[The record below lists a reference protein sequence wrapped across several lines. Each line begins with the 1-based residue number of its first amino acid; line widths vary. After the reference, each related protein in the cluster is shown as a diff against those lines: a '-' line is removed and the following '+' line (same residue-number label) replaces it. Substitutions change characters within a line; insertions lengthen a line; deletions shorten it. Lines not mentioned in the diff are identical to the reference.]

1 MNNKNAQKLSPEYL
15 LKQFAGARSSLLI
28 VLIFTVVN
36 LAMLLLD
43 SGTYF
48 LFSASVPYYL
58 TAFGMGMDI
67 GLGADSIG
75 TFTLVALGIS
85 AVVVAF
91 YLLCWLLSKK
101 RPGWLVAALVAFIL
115 DTVALVLV
123 CLAFDAL
130 VDSVMDFVFHGWVII
145 SLIQGISANGKLKKL
160 PAEAFAPEA
169 EEPAAAPVDPWDRPE
184 A

>member
-15 LKQFAGARSSLLI
+15 LKQFAGARSSLLV

-67 GLGADSIG
+67 GMGADGIG

-85 AVVVAF
+85 AAVLVL
-91 YLLCWLLSKK
+91 YLLSWLLSKK
-101 RPGWLVAALVAFIL
+101 RPGWLVAALVLFIL
-115 DTVALVLV
+115 DTVALVLA
-123 CLAFDAL
+123 CLALDAL

-145 SLIQGISANGKLKKL
+145 SLIQGISANGKLRKMIDEFD
-160 PAEAFAPEA
+160 PND
-169 EEPAAAPVDPWDRPE
+169 PVDPWDRPE